1 MASNASWNNQN
12 GFAKP
17 QNTGSVDPYAR
28 RQDQLSSNVL
38 EQTDYSN
45 FKPNKKKQEDLNNP
59 PVDIEIRPANKTV

>member
-17 QNTGSVDPYAR
+17 VNTGSKVDPYAR

-38 EQTDYSN
+38 EQTDYSAY
-45 FKPNKKKQEDLNNP
+45 KP
-59 PVDIEIRPANKTV
+59 